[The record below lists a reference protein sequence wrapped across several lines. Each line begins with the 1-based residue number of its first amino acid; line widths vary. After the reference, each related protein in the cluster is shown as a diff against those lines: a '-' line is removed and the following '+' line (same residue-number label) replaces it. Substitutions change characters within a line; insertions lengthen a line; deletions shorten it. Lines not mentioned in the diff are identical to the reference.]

1 MQRIGMLTGG
11 GDCPGMN
18 AVIRAVVKTAIND
31 YGWEV
36 LGIDDGFEGLIKSN
50 KTRCLGITNRANPFH
65 EERKVSE
72 QRLCEGIYTKDRGST
87 MAEERPQPLQPIF
100 AVHNEVPRLFQELIY
115 QPWEGMQARHNH
127 TPPTSCRFSCSQQ
140 PADIRRRRHTP
151 GRVPGRRFGSG
162 MP

>member
-1 MQRIGMLTGG
+1 MQRIGILTGG

-65 EERKVSE
+65 EE
-72 QRLCEGIYTKDRGST
+72 
-87 MAEERPQPLQPIF
+87 
-100 AVHNEVPRLFQELIY
+100 
-115 QPWEGMQARHNH
+115 
-127 TPPTSCRFSCSQQ
+127 
-140 PADIRRRRHTP
+140 
-151 GRVPGRRFGSG
+151 
-162 MP
+162 